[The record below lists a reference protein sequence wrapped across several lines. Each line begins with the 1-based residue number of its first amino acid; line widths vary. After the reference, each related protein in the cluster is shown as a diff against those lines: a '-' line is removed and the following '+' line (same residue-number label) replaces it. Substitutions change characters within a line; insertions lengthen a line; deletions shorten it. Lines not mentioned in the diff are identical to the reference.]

1 MNTSLVIGAGRFG
14 KHLAIELCKL
24 GNEVMLVDR
33 NEQLIDELSHR
44 VTSAEIGDYTLY
56 SNLEA
61 LGIDDFDYIFVCIGK
76 FQESLVIVDHLKR
89 LGAKKI
95 LAKASS
101 SVHERFLTMAGADAI
116 IYPERDSA
124 YTTAVEYSNRNIYD
138 FIKLSDDEGIYEI
151 EVPDSWCGKSLLKL
165 NVRKIL
171 GLSVIASKNEEGKV
185 TAIKDPEYVFSK
197 NEHVIVMGSKKDIKK
212 LTKD

>member
-1 MNTSLVIGAGRFG
+1 MNTTLVIGAGRFG

-33 NEQLIDELSHR
+33 NEKLIDELSHK
-44 VTSAEIGDYTLY
+44 VTAAEIGDYTLY

-61 LGIDDFDYIFVCIGK
+61 LGIEDYDYIFVCIGK

-89 LGAKKI
+89 LGAKQVI
-95 LAKASS
+95 AKASS
-101 SVHERFLTMAGADAI
+101 SVHERFLGMAGADSI
-116 IYPERDSA
+116 IYPERASA
-124 YTTAVEYSNRNIYD
+124 FTTAVEYSNRNIYD

-151 EVPDSWCGKSLLKL
+151 RVPNSWSGKSLVTL
-165 NVRKIL
+165 NVRKKL
-171 GLSVIASKNEEGKV
+171 GISVIASKDENGTV

-197 NEHVIVMGSKKDIKK
+197 NEHIIIMGSKDDIKK
-212 LTKD
+212 LT

>member
-1 MNTSLVIGAGRFG
+1 MKTTLVIGAGRFG
-14 KHLAIELCKL
+14 KHLALELCKL

-33 NEQLIDELSHR
+33 NEKVIDELAHR
-44 VTSAEIGDYTLY
+44 VTAAEIGDYTMY

-76 FQESLVIVDHLKR
+76 FQESLGIVDHLKR
-89 LGAKKI
+89 LGARKV

-124 YTTAVEYSNRNIYD
+124 YTTAVEYSNKNIYD
-138 FIKLSDDEGIYEI
+138 YIKLNDEAGIYEI
-151 EVPDSWCGKSLLKL
+151 DVPSSWCGKSLLDL
-165 NVRKIL
+165 NVRKTHGIT
-171 GLSVIASKNEEGKV
+171 VIASKNKNDEI
-185 TAIKDPEYVFSK
+185 TAVNTADYIFNKDEHIIIMGNK
-197 NEHVIVMGSKKDIKK
+197 NDIRK